1 MITIVIR
8 SLVTQP
14 RRGGHPD
21 EVKKPPTTL
30 LYSPAIRSAGGS
42 DQGEV
47 RQHVLRRLARA
58 FAILAIGFIGSLLV
72 AQAVGA
78 QTPANESVNGKV
90 FDERLVDGKTV
101 HDPLPGVKV
110 SVTTPDGGAVG
121 EATTDADGSYHID
134 LPAPGAYV
142 LTLDKDTLPKG
153 VKLTNAADATRA
165 VNVRPDQTL
174 IGNFFV
180 GTDTRKQDSRL
191 SLLPQ
196 TIADGLLFGLIIA
209 VCSVG
214 LSMIYGVTGLANFAH
229 GEIVT
234 FGALVTYWVNV
245 KADVTLLAAAPVG
258 IAAAGA
264 SGFVFERGLWRP
276 LRRKGT
282 SLTSMMIV
290 SIGVSILL
298 RFFWQYVY
306 GGRLH
311 AYAQY
316 ATQPRKHLGL
326 FDMTPRGLTIIGLCL
341 VILVG
346 LALFLLRTRLGK
358 AIRAVSD
365 NADLASSTGINT
377 DRVILLVWVVG
388 SALAG
393 LGGTMFALD
402 QQLKWDTGFS
412 LLLLIFA
419 AITLGGL
426 GSAFGALAG
435 SLVIGLT
442 IQMWGWVFPSMVE
455 LQRVGALIALILLLL
470 VRPQG
475 LLGRRERI
483 G

>member
-1 MITIVIR
+1 VI
-8 SLVTQP
+8 LVLAF
-14 RRGGHPD
+14 
-21 EVKKPPTTL
+21 V
-30 LYSPAIRSAGGS
+30 GS
-42 DQGEV
+42 FM
-47 RQHVLRRLARA
+47 LAQEA
-58 FAILAIGFIGSLLV
+58 
-72 AQAVGA
+72 GA
-78 QTPANESVNGKV
+78 QTPAANESVNGKV
-90 FDERLVDGKTV
+90 FDEVRVEGKTV
-101 HDPLPGVKV
+101 RDPIAGVKV
-110 SVTTPDGGAVG
+110 TVTNVDGSSVG
-121 EATTDADGSYHID
+121 EATTAADGSYHID
-134 LPAPGAYV
+134 LPGPGQYV
-142 LTLDKDTLPKG
+142 LTVDVDTLPKD
-153 VKLTNAADATRA
+153 VKLQNKADATRTA
-165 VNVRPDQTL
+165 NVRPDQTL
-174 IGNFFV
+174 IGNFFL
-180 GTDTRKQDSRL
+180 GTDTRVQESRW

-196 TIADGLLFGLIIA
+196 SIADGFLFGLIIA

-245 KADVTLLAAAPVG
+245 NGGVTLLAAAPVG

-290 SIGVSILL
+290 SIGVSIFL
-298 RFFWQYVY
+298 RYFWQYVY
-306 GGRLH
+306 GGRLR
-311 AYAQY
+311 AYAQF
-316 ATQPRKHLGL
+316 ATQPRKHLWI

-341 VILVG
+341 VILIA

-365 NADLASSTGINT
+365 NPDLASSTGINT
-377 DRVILLVWVVG
+377 DRVILLVWIVG
-388 SALAG
+388 AALAG

-442 IQMWGWVFPSMVE
+442 IQLWGWVFPSMVE

-475 LLGRRERI
+475 LLGRKERI

>member
-1 MITIVIR
+1 VI
-8 SLVTQP
+8 LVLA
-14 RRGGHPD
+14 
-21 EVKKPPTTL
+21 L
-30 LYSPAIRSAGGS
+30 LGS
-42 DQGEV
+42 FM
-47 RQHVLRRLARA
+47 L
-58 FAILAIGFIGSLLV
+58 
-72 AQAVGA
+72 AQAAGA
-78 QTPANESVNGKV
+78 QTEANESVNGKV
-90 FDERLVDGKTV
+90 FDEVLVEGKTV
-101 HDPLPGVKV
+101 RDPIAGVKV
-110 SVTTPDGGAVG
+110 TVTDADGKELGS
-121 EATTDADGSYHID
+121 ATTAADGSYHID
-134 LPAPGAYV
+134 LPGPGPYV
-142 LTLDKDTLPKG
+142 LTVDTDTLPKE
-153 VKLTNAADATRA
+153 VKLADKADATRN

-174 IGNFFV
+174 IGNFFL

-196 TIADGLLFGLIIA
+196 SIADGILFGLIIA

-245 KADVTLLAAAPVG
+245 NGGVTLLAAAPVG

-264 SGFVFERGLWRP
+264 SGFAFERGLWRP
-276 LRRKGT
+276 LRRKGI

-290 SIGVSILL
+290 SIGVSIFL
-298 RFFWQYVY
+298 RYFWQYVY

-311 AYAQY
+311 AYAQF

-326 FDMTPRGLTIIGLCL
+326 FDMTPRGLTIVALCL
-341 VILVG
+341 VILIA

-365 NADLASSTGINT
+365 NPDLASSTGINT
-377 DRVILLVWVVG
+377 DRVILLVWIVG
-388 SALAG
+388 AALAG
-393 LGGTMFALD
+393 LGGIMFALD

-426 GSAFGALAG
+426 GNAFGALAG

-442 IQMWGWVFPSMVE
+442 IQLWGWVFPSMVE

-475 LLGRRERI
+475 LLGRKERI

>member
-1 MITIVIR
+1 VSDGATMNQWLT
-8 SLVTQP
+8 
-14 RRGGHPD
+14 G
-21 EVKKPPTTL
+21 L
-30 LYSPAIRSAGGS
+30 LYSPAIPSRGVF

-47 RQHVLRRLARA
+47 HAHVFRRSARA
-58 FAILAIGFIGSLLV
+58 FVILFVALIGSLLV
-72 AQAVGA
+72 AAAASAQA
-78 QTPANESVNGKV
+78 ANESVNGKV
-90 FDERLVDGKTV
+90 FDEHLVDNKTV
-101 HDPLPGVKV
+101 RDPVAGVKI

-121 EATTDADGSYHID
+121 DATTADDGSYTIA
-134 LPAPGAYV
+134 LPGPGPYV

-153 VKLTNAADATRA
+153 IKLQNDADATRA

-180 GTDTRKQDSRL
+180 GTDTRKQGSRL

-196 TIADGLLFGLIIA
+196 SIADGILFGLIIA

-245 KADVTLLAAAPVG
+245 KGGLTLLAAAPVG
-258 IAAAGA
+258 VLAAGA
-264 SGFVFERGLWRP
+264 SGALFERGLWRP

-290 SIGVSILL
+290 SIGISIFL
-298 RFFWQYVY
+298 RYFWQYVY

-311 AYAQY
+311 AYVQY
-316 ATQPRKHLGL
+316 ATQPRKHLWL
-326 FDMTPRGLTIIGLCL
+326 FDMTPRGLTIIALCL
-341 VILVG
+341 VILVA

-365 NADLASSTGINT
+365 NPDLASSTGINT
-377 DRVILLVWVVG
+377 DWVILLVWIVG
-388 SALAG
+388 AALAG

-442 IQMWGWVFPSMVE
+442 IQLWGWVFPSMVE
-455 LQRVGALIALILLLL
+455 LQRVGALIALILILL

>member
-1 MITIVIR
+1 MNDGARVN
-8 SLVTQP
+8 QWP
-14 RRGGHPD
+14 A
-21 EVKKPPTTL
+21 TL
-30 LYSPAIRSAGGS
+30 LYSPAIPSRGVF

-47 RQHVLRRLARA
+47 LTHVSGRTARA
-58 FAILAIGFIGSLLV
+58 FAILVLALIGSLMV
-72 AQAVGA
+72 GAAAGAQAAG
-78 QTPANESVNGKV
+78 NESVNGKV
-90 FDERLVDGKTV
+90 FDEHLVDNKKV
-101 HDPLPGVKV
+101 DEPVAGVKITV
-110 SVTTPDGGAVG
+110 ATADGAAVG
-121 EATTDADGSYHID
+121 EATTAADGSYKIE
-134 LPAPGAYV
+134 LPGPGAYV
-142 LTLDKDTLPKG
+142 LMLDKDTLPKG
-153 VKLTNAADATRA
+153 VKLQSDSDATRA

-180 GTDTRKQDSRL
+180 GTDTRKQESRL

-196 TIADGLLFGLIIA
+196 SIADGILFGLIIA

-245 KADVTLLAAAPVG
+245 KGDVNLLAAAPVG
-258 IAAAGA
+258 VAAAGA
-264 SGFVFERGLWRP
+264 GGALFERGLWRP

-290 SIGVSILL
+290 SIGASIFL
-298 RFFWQYVY
+298 RYFWQYVY

-311 AYAQY
+311 AYIQY
-316 ATQPRKHLGL
+316 ATQPRKHLWL

-341 VILVG
+341 VILVA

-365 NADLASSTGINT
+365 NPDLASSTGINT
-377 DRVILLVWVVG
+377 DRVILLVWIVG
-388 SALAG
+388 AALAG

-442 IQMWGWVFPSMVE
+442 IQLWGWVFPSMVE
-455 LQRVGALIALILLLL
+455 LQRVGALIALILILL

>member
-1 MITIVIR
+1 
-8 SLVTQP
+8 VT
-14 RRGGHPD
+14 GNSAETNGATVN
-21 EVKKPPTTL
+21 EWSTAL
-30 LYSPAIRSAGGS
+30 LYSPAIPNRGVS

-47 RQHVLRRLARA
+47 LTHVLRRSARA
-58 FAILAIGFIGSLLV
+58 FVILLVAFIGSLMV
-72 AQAVGA
+72 ASAVGA
-78 QTPANESVNGKV
+78 QSPANESVNGKV
-90 FDERLVDGKTV
+90 FNEHIVDKKKV
-101 HDPLPGVKV
+101 DDPVGGVKITV
-110 SVTTPDGGAVG
+110 STPDGAAVG
-121 EATTDADGSYHID
+121 EATTGDDGSYKIA
-134 LPAPGAYV
+134 LPGPGPYV
-142 LTLDKDTLPKG
+142 LTLDKATLPKG
-153 VKLTNAADATRA
+153 VKLQNDSDATRA

-180 GTDTRKQDSRL
+180 GVDTRKQGSRI

-196 TIADGLLFGLIIA
+196 SIADGILFGLIIA

-245 KADVTLLAAAPVG
+245 KGGLNLLAAAPLGV
-258 IAAAGA
+258 AAAGA
-264 SGFVFERGLWRP
+264 GGALFERGLWRP
-276 LRRKGT
+276 LRRKGI

-290 SIGVSILL
+290 SIGVSIFL
-298 RFFWQYVY
+298 RYFWQYVY

-311 AYAQY
+311 AYIQY

-326 FDMTPRGLTIIGLCL
+326 FDMTPRGLTIIALCL
-341 VILVG
+341 VILIA

-365 NADLASSTGINT
+365 NPDLASSTGINT
-377 DRVILLVWVVG
+377 DRVILLVWIVG
-388 SALAG
+388 AALAG

-442 IQMWGWVFPSMVE
+442 IQLWGWVFPSMVE
-455 LQRVGALIALILLLL
+455 LQRVGALIALILILLI
-470 VRPQG
+470 RPQG